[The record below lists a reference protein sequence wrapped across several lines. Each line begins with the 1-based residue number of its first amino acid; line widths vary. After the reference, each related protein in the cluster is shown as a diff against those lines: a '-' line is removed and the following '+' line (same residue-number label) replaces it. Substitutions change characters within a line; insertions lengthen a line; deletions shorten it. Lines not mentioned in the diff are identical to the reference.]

1 MNPALVKAYIALVPV
16 SLLLLGSTVMFRRG
30 REWCSLLQLIGAG
43 FLVVV
48 VLVHLC
54 EANHVFPWMNWG
66 AEQSAG
72 HYLDLLSAIPG
83 LVLFPTGY
91 LLYAIRVARR

>member
-1 MNPALVKAYIALVPV
+1 MNPALLKACVALVPV
-16 SLLLLGSTVMFRRG
+16 SLLIIGSVVMFKRS
-30 REWCSLLQLIGAG
+30 REWCSLLQLVGAG

-54 EANHVFPWMNWG
+54 EATHLFAWMNWG

-72 HYLDLLSAIPG
+72 HYLDLSSAIAG
-83 LVLFPTGY
+83 FVLFPTGY
-91 LLYAIRVARR
+91 LVCAIKVPRR